1 MEGHAVP
8 HFAGTRL
15 RLHKYSLIRRSVLK
29 QIGIAAI
36 SVFLACGSIGILRA
50 GQSASS
56 SQSAGPAAHGVDLAI
71 LDKTCK
77 PCEDFYH
84 YASGEWLAKNPVPA
98 AYPSWGR
105 FNELAERNRELLHQI
120 LEGAAANTKA
130 SPGSNEQKIGDF
142 YASCM
147 DEKQVNAAG
156 AKPLD
161 AEFARIGGIQN
172 VGELQAEV
180 ARLQGMGVGA
190 LFEFSSTQDE
200 KNSSQVIGG
209 ADQGGIG
216 MPDRDYYTKTDDKS
230 K

>member
-1 MEGHAVP
+1 VLP
-8 HFAGTRL
+8 FLKIRP
-15 RLHKYSLIRRSVLK
+15 SLQRFRSWKVSTFR
-29 QIGIAAI
+29 QIGIVAVF
-36 SVFLACGSIGILRA
+36 VFLACASIETLRA
-50 GQSASS
+50 GQEQGAAKPS
-56 SQSAGPAAHGVDLAI
+56 GPAAHGVELTI

-120 LEGAAANTKA
+120 LEGAAANTKM

-147 DEKQVNAAG
+147 DEKQVNSAG

-161 AEFARIGGIQN
+161 AEFARIDG
-172 VGELQAEV
+172 VRSTRELQEEI

-190 LFEFSSTQDE
+190 LFDFGSTQDE
-200 KNSSQVIGG
+200 
-209 ADQGGIG
+209 
-216 MPDRDYYTKTDDKS
+216 
-230 K
+230 